1 MQHAPAVKGPQSAPR
16 GIQSGASP
24 FGGGLGGAAGG
35 AWTGAPT
42 GVGVSKHLPQL
53 PPGAFNT
60 HSREGQHG
68 GGSEGTFGL
77 HSAPCLKH
85 AASGLGAPTRRA
97 RLPPTLPEKG
107 AESDVLKCG
116 CPNESHTHWLPPGS
130 SFSKLV
136 STPALTDLI
145 LSAKITPMIAQGSRE
160 DHLRV
165 APARTMRGVRLS
177 TQTRSALPL
186 EPPRP
191 VPRARARPP
200 ARPLS
205 PGAAGCPAAAA
216 PARNAPPISSPYIKI

>member
-1 MQHAPAVKGPQSAPR
+1 MDQGLDSTR
-16 GIQSGASP
+16 CDGSG
-24 FGGGLGGAAGG
+24 
-35 AWTGAPT
+35 
-42 GVGVSKHLPQL
+42 V
-53 PPGAFNT
+53 
-60 HSREGQHG
+60 
-68 GGSEGTFGL
+68 
-77 HSAPCLKH
+77 
-85 AASGLGAPTRRA
+85 
-97 RLPPTLPEKG
+97 RL
-107 AESDVLKCG
+107 DVLKCG
-116 CPNESHTHWLPPGS
+116 CPYVSPTHWLPPGS
-130 SFSKLV
+130 SCSKLV

-145 LSAKITPMIAQGSRE
+145 LSAKITPMIAQRSRK

-191 VPRARARPP
+191 VPSARRAPRARARPP